1 MDEFPFND
9 DDVISINPEHS
20 GNQDKLLKMS
30 WFRDSVKRS
39 LGSIARS
46 WFGEGVPYEV
56 LRIGGGWEKGRMRL
70 RLEFVPD
77 EPDETP

>member
-39 LGSIARS
+39 LGPIASS

-56 LRIGGGWEKGRMRL
+56 LRIGGNWEKGRVRL

-77 EPDETP
+77 EPDETA